1 MASSGRNRGAN
12 HGYRSWFPP
21 YRYNQQVDQPIF
33 ILDYE
38 AKSKKDETFEPS
50 FDSEDDYQSGGN
62 TRTINGVQVY
72 FLDEGH
78 NKRSAFLRHA
88 PYFYLL
94 IRSELTSNQINRI
107 IAQIQELG
115 EKKVIMV
122 SKEICHDAADLTF
135 LITKDFLKVT
145 VDHPRSVPSIRSQ
158 CEQIKGV
165 IEWREADVLYNHRV
179 AIDHNI
185 RVGSWYQAD
194 IRGGEIHKLDILHN
208 KAPPELQIL
217 AYDIETVFD
226 LTREPNPNRDAI
238 SMISLF
244 TGNVNHLI
252 INDDVVDT
260 KDVSGIDIV
269 LKQKDKD
276 HSKPWVDWCKKDTFF
291 PQSVLIERVPVNV
304 QIYKNEQQLLHRFY
318 EIIEEYQPDVFADFF
333 GDRFDIPFLAVRSLL
348 YNISLERRTGFR
360 IKYKRRPDGQ
370 NQGNIDLRENYSPA
384 SIDSVSG
391 AGIIHLDA
399 YLFNEKYSYLPKKD
413 LGLKPSVE
421 KKLKIIPIGREALF
435 AIEESPVDAVG
446 YAACD
451 GYITYRYVKE
461 IVLDFFI
468 SLGQMFPVPS
478 SEILTRRAGSL
489 DDLLIDAEGHH
500 YNIIGKRRIEQKHIE
515 SFSPNIRIDSFAY
528 TGGLVEARRSGIF
541 RSDIFTDFKPNK
553 KALTEIKA
561 LIQQIITK
569 NSEGIAKRE
578 MKNQFDR
585 KILAKFGD
593 LPISF
598 TDDLEQLH
606 KNFSSALQQNGV
618 PTSLYEEKNSI
629 LREILEDLYDIQVE
643 GVEQVV
649 EEIVK
654 QIDELLD
661 TSGPVQMRG
670 VHVDVT
676 SMYPSQ
682 IRQYKLQPSGIVPL
696 TKCQKCN
703 YKEKDGSCFFE
714 GDWVIKLTARRPCKH
729 KVKSSSK
736 CDPSI
741 CTTQNE
747 STCKEYEPE
756 EATTGRIQEI
766 FSYNG
771 SQTEA
776 HILKKRSGFTKI
788 PLSKSYLGKNFTSV
802 DPYNRIEKWLEQT
815 VEATQLGTHLDRN
828 HFDIFEDQPK
838 SFQLPKNTYLSIDVR
853 TKKISVLISVQSR
866 VCQKAFNF
874 VARIMD
880 EFFNTRVRHKF
891 EAQRLKQVI
900 KQKNLKNQSVP
911 PTTLRQQKFHD
922 STQLGMKV
930 PLNSIYGLLG
940 MRGGVR
946 NASTPCAGITTKLS
960 ADLIYWAAN
969 QLENIGMVTELDT
982 DGVWLW
988 VPKQFPLD
996 FPVTLSNPAELDE
1009 KLKFR
1014 VSLIDK
1020 ILNEK
1025 VFTAGFKNDNYQ
1037 LNDGVT
1043 IKRTS
1048 KSLIQFEQDG
1058 PYDFQFVMGK
1068 KKYIVYNHLGQD
1080 NKWEEEEITGLE
1092 SKRADFSKLQKHFQE
1107 EIIKAYLEQYDPAN
1121 PISLGQIYQNAF
1133 KASDRIRNEVL
1144 EGNLDPSYFVKPKA
1158 INKDLKDYKSKL
1170 PQVTAAYILKD
1181 LGYSIDPGIRIQM
1194 VNIKGNHVIP
1204 AQVFDFDF
1212 EKVKSVFIKHGIC
1225 TLSFMLN
1232 EITSISDIK
1241 QLIDTKQY
1249 LKDIYDPGRIF
1260 DRMIQYPMKTQEV
1273 KSDTQNILDIEEIE
1287 NAEKE
1292 KILEQ
1297 ESEDVNSAII
1307 KSSEP
1312 EEETPPLRLV
1322 KLSTNVNLK
1331 KTQKKRGKPRTQ
1343 SLDTIFNFPKTT
1355 KSQPKRRRKKGS
1367 KRSSSS
1373 VKPSSMKSVSPQ
1385 ISRNEIE
1392 SIIPK
1397 SVETTSRDQKS
1408 SLVSPDEIDELEKTD
1423 LYTNGEKGEEE
1434 TSITQEESTSD
1445 EEIVCSKCGAF
1456 ITLTEFNEEGCVYC
1470 HDPTLTE

>member
-1 MASSGRNRGAN
+1 MASSGQDHGVSF
-12 HGYRSWFPP
+12 GYRSWFKPF
-21 YRYNQQVDQPIF
+21 RYNQQLIQPIF

-38 AKSKKDETFEPS
+38 ATSRKEDTYEPY
-50 FDSEDDYQSGGN
+50 FDSEDSYESGSKK
-62 TRTINGVQVY
+62 RTINGIQIY
-72 FLDEGH
+72 FLDEEH

-88 PYFYLL
+88 PYFYML
-94 IRSELTSNQINRI
+94 ITSGLTNNQVNRI
-107 IAQIQELG
+107 IARIQELG
-115 EKKVIMV
+115 EDKIVMV
-122 SKEICHDAADLTF
+122 TKEKCHDAADLTF
-135 LITKDFLKVT
+135 LVTKDFLKVT
-145 VDHPRSVPSIRSQ
+145 VDHPRSVPSLRSQ
-158 CEQIKGV
+158 CEKIKGI

-194 IRGGEIHKLDILHN
+194 ISGGEIHKLDILN
-208 KAPPELQIL
+208 NMAPPDLQIL

-226 LTREPNPNRDAI
+226 QTREPNPNRDAI

-244 TGNVNHLI
+244 TGNINHLI
-252 INDDVVDT
+252 INDDVVNT
-260 KDVSGIDIV
+260 KEVSGIDIV
-269 LKQKDKD
+269 LMQKDED
-276 HSKPWVDWCKKDTFF
+276 HSKPWVDWCKTGTKF
-291 PQSVLIERVPVNV
+291 PHSLLIDRVPIEV
-304 QIYKNEQQLLHRFY
+304 QVFNNEQQLLHRFY
-318 EIIEEYQPDVFADFF
+318 EIIEEYKPDVLADFF

-360 IKYKRRPDGQ
+360 IKFKRESTGQ
-370 NQGNIDLRENYSPA
+370 NTGPIDLRENYSPA
-384 SIDSVSG
+384 RIDSVSG

-399 YLFNEKYSYLPKKD
+399 FLFNEKYSYLPKKD

-468 SLGQMFPVPS
+468 SLGQMFPVPA
-478 SEILTRRAGSL
+478 SELLTRRAGSL

-500 YNIIGKRRIEQKHIE
+500 YNIVGKRRIDQKHIE
-515 SFSPNIRIDSFAY
+515 SFSPNIMIDSFAY

-541 RSDIFTDFKPNK
+541 RSDIYRKNK
-553 KALTEIKA
+553 TNRKALTEIKS
-561 LIQQIITK
+561 LIQQIIVK
-569 NSEGIAKRE
+569 NSKDIAKRE

-585 KILAKFGD
+585 RVLEKFGE
-593 LPISF
+593 LSISYS
-598 TDDLEQLH
+598 DDLEQLFQ
-606 KNFSSALQQNGV
+606 NFSLALQDRGV
-618 PTSLYEEKNSI
+618 PKSLFVEKNNI
-629 LREILEDLYDIQVE
+629 LRSILEDLSSIRVE
-643 GVEQVV
+643 GIEKVVKNTLKQVD
-649 EEIVK
+649 K
-654 QIDELLD
+654 LLETTGD
-661 TSGPVQMRG
+661 VQLRG

-696 TKCQKCN
+696 TKCQGCEYREN
-703 YKEKDGSCFFE
+703 DDSCFFE

-729 KVKSSSK
+729 RVKGSSK

-741 CTTQNE
+741 CTTKNE
-747 STCKEYEPE
+747 SSCKEYEPE
-756 EATTGRIQEI
+756 QATTGRVQEI

-771 SQTEA
+771 SQTQA
-776 HILKKRSGFTKI
+776 YVLRKKSGFVKI
-788 PLSKSYLGKNFTSV
+788 PLSKSYLGKNFTSI
-802 DPYNRIEKWLEQT
+802 DPYNEITKWLEHT
-815 VEATQLGTHLDRN
+815 VEATQLGSHLDRN
-828 HFDIFEDQPK
+828 FFDIFEDQPK
-838 SFQLPKNTYLSIDVR
+838 IFQLPKNTYLSIDVR

-900 KQKNLKNQSVP
+900 KQKSANNQSVSP
-911 PTTLRQQKFHD
+911 DMLRQQKFHD

-960 ADLIYWAAN
+960 ADLIHWAAD
-969 QLENIGMVTELDT
+969 QLEDIGRVTELDT

-996 FPVTLSNPAELDE
+996 FPVTLINSAESDE
-1009 KLKFR
+1009 KLEFR

-1025 VFTAGFKNDNYQ
+1025 VSKAGFKNDNYW
-1037 LNDGVT
+1037 LNDGTT
-1043 IKRTS
+1043 IKKIS

-1068 KKYIVYNHLGQD
+1068 KKYIVYNHLSQD
-1080 NKWEEEEITGLE
+1080 NTWEEEEITGLE

-1107 EIIKAYLEQYDPAN
+1107 EVIKAYLEQFDPVH
-1121 PISLGQIYQNAF
+1121 PITLEQIYQNAF
-1133 KASDRIRNEVL
+1133 KASDRIRKEVMD
-1144 EGNLDPSYFVKPKA
+1144 GNIDPSFYVKPKA
-1158 INKDLKDYKSKL
+1158 LNKDLKEYKSKL

-1212 EKVKSVFIKHGIC
+1212 KKVKSVFIKHGIC

-1232 EITSISDIK
+1232 EITSIEDIQ

-1260 DRMIQYPMKTQEV
+1260 DRMIQYPMKNQQIKTENQHV
-1273 KSDTQNILDIEEIE
+1273 LDIQEIE
-1287 NAEKE
+1287 IAEKE
-1292 KILEQ
+1292 KILDLK
-1297 ESEDVNSAII
+1297 SEEIGKSPA
-1307 KSSEP
+1307 KSSS
-1312 EEETPPLRLV
+1312 EEGKTPLPRPV
-1322 KLSTNVNLK
+1322 HISTRSQLK
-1331 KTQKKRGKPRTQ
+1331 KSKKKKIRTQ
-1343 SLDTIFNFPKTT
+1343 SLDTIFNFPKTA
-1355 KSQPKRRRKKGS
+1355 KFQPSQRRKKT
-1367 KRSSSS
+1367 
-1373 VKPSSMKSVSPQ
+1373 VKPTKPVTKLSPGNNLMKT
-1385 ISRNEIE
+1385 ILHNEKE
-1392 SIIPK
+1392 QNSPK
-1397 SVETTSRDQKS
+1397 SVLVNFSKQKS
-1408 SLVSPDEIDELEKTD
+1408 TLVSTDEIEELEEKE
-1423 LYTNGEKGEEE
+1423 LFTNGNKIEVKSSFSQVDVQ
-1434 TSITQEESTSD
+1434 TD
-1445 EEIVCSKCGAF
+1445 EEIVCSLCGAF
-1456 ITLTEFNEEGCVYC
+1456 ISPTEVIEEGCIYC
-1470 HDPTLTE
+1470 HDQPVTE